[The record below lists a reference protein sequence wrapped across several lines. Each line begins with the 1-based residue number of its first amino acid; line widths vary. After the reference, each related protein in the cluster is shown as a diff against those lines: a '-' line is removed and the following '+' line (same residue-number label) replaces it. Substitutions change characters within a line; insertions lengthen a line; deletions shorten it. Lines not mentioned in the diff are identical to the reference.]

1 MGEGKRESEKILNTI
16 LFKDIIIIIIIY
28 CLLLLVL
35 SNN

>member
-1 MGEGKRESEKILNTI
+1 MGEGKRESEILNTI
-16 LFKDIIIIIIIY
+16 LFKVIIIIIIIY